1 MEKLKKIA
9 NALDVIVRVLFWLCI
24 AGTILAAVAVI
35 LVPLSLSGAQG
46 VISGADGPSVTF
58 FGLTGLDLGYVSLT
72 LNGGLAGRVPEWPYI
87 ALLAVLAAAAV
98 ALTLTVL
105 AALRAVLRPMKEGR
119 PFDQAVSRNLRR
131 LSVIALICGGAFS
144 AADYACT
151 QLIFH
156 MVDVTALFDPAQV
169 ASATVNYRLDL
180 SFLAVFA
187 VLLLLS
193 YIFRY
198 GAELQTLSD
207 ETL

>member
-1 MEKLKKIA
+1 MEKLKKTA
-9 NALDVIVRVLFWLCI
+9 NVLDVIVRVLFWLCI
-24 AGTILAAVAVI
+24 AGAVLAAVAVV

-46 VISGADGPSVTF
+46 IIGGADGPSLTF

-72 LNGGLAGRVPEWPYI
+72 LNGGLAGRVPEWPCI
-87 ALLAVLAAAAV
+87 ALLAVLAAAAA

-105 AALRAVLRPMKEGR
+105 AALRAILRPMKEGR
-119 PFDQAVSRNLRR
+119 PFDRTVSKNLRR
-131 LSVIALICGGAFS
+131 LSVIALICGGVSS

-151 QLIFH
+151 LLIFR

-169 ASATVNYRLDL
+169 SSVTVNYRLDL

-198 GAELQTLSD
+198 GEELQTLSD

>member
-1 MEKLKKIA
+1 MEKLKKTA
-9 NALDVIVRVLFWLCI
+9 NVLDMIVRILFWLCI
-24 AGTILAAVAVI
+24 AGAVLAVVAVVLI
-35 LVPLSLSGAQG
+35 PLSLSGAQG
-46 VISGADGPSVTF
+46 VIGGDDGPTTLL
-58 FGLTGLDLGYVSLT
+58 FGLTGLDLGYVSLMLT
-72 LNGGLAGRVPEWPYI
+72 GGLAGRVPEWPYI

-105 AALRAVLRPMKEGR
+105 AALRAILRPMKEGR
-119 PFDQAVSRNLRR
+119 PFDHTVSGNLRR
-131 LSVIALICGGAFS
+131 LSVIALFCGGVSS

-169 ASATVNYRLDL
+169 SSVTVNYRLNL
-180 SFLAVFA
+180 SFLLVFA
-187 VLLLLS
+187 ALVLLS

-198 GAELQTLSD
+198 GEELQALSD

>member
-9 NALDVIVRVLFWLCI
+9 NALDVIVRVLFWLCV
-24 AGTILAAVAVI
+24 AGAVLAAVAVV
-35 LVPLSLSGAQG
+35 LVPLSLSGTQG
-46 VISGADGPSVTF
+46 VIGGADGPSVMF
-58 FGLTGLDLGYVSLT
+58 FGMTGLDLGYVSLM

-105 AALRAVLRPMKEGR
+105 AALRSILRPMKAGR
-119 PFDQAVSRNLRR
+119 PFDRTVSRNLRR
-131 LSVIALICGGAFS
+131 LSVIALICGGVSS
-144 AADYACT
+144 AVDYACT
-151 QLIFH
+151 QLIFR
-156 MVDVTALFDPAQV
+156 MVDVIALFDMAQV
-169 ASATVNYRLDL
+169 SSVTINYRLDL

-198 GAELQTLSD
+198 GEELQTLSD